1 MYGGNE
7 KQKNQPVKGKSFLA
21 SGFGYWMSFIVLG
34 LLAVLLLGGSAET
47 STVKT
52 VVLFAAG
59 GFIGLAILAVY
70 NKVGSL

>member
-7 KQKNQPVKGKSFLA
+7 KQKNQSAKGKSFLE

-34 LLAVLLLGGSAET
+34 LLAVLLIGGNVEMSA
-47 STVKT
+47 VKT
-52 VVLFAAG
+52 VALFAAG
-59 GFIGLAILAVY
+59 GLIGLVILAIY